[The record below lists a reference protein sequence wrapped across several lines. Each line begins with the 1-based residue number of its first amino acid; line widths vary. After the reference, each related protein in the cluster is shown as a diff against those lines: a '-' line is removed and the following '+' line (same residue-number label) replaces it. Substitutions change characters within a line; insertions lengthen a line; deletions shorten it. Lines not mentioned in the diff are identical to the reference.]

1 MNFLLKDPIFPGSV
15 SYSLSAIVRR
25 MCYLP
30 HPEFPIA
37 RLQKIRD
44 HLASAD
50 IASIP
55 ADQIHHLMDSLQG
68 ELGEL
73 QGQIAKTWFYPTFSQ
88 TQTQAGQSQRQGY

>member
-1 MNFLLKDPIFPGSV
+1 
-15 SYSLSAIVRR
+15 

-73 QGQIAKTWFYPTFSQ
+73 QGQIAKTWFYPTFNQ